1 MVPVLR
7 GQMRGMRQRVHRKL
21 CLPQTP
27 EGWNGQVCL
36 VSQPWAP
43 AALPMTYSLY
53 NSLIVS
59 LRLAMAWF
67 ATQGLSPGTSR
78 DRAKQ
83 L

>member
-7 GQMRGMRQRVHRKL
+7 GQMRGMRQRVRRKL

-43 AALPMTYSLY
+43 AALPMTYSSY
-53 NSLIVS
+53 NSLIVTAFS
-59 LRLAMAWF
+59 Y
-67 ATQGLSPGTSR
+67 GLGCNPGTQPR
-78 DRAKQ
+78 D